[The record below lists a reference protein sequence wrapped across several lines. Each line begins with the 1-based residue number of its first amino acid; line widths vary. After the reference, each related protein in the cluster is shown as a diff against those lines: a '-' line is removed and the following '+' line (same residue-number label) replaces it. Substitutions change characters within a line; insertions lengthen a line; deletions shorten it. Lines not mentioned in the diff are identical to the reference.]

1 MPDRVVAALT
11 RSLAR
16 LQTSTWAAGRLWILD
31 EAVSNLAD
39 VRAAL
44 SRRDSAAARE
54 AALLLT
60 FVLDPQACRTVLP
73 LLDELPHL
81 GGKPDRAA
89 PPSRQGIA
97 GQAERPPWIQSLADL
112 RSIGEACRKLRRRC
126 PPPPV

>member
-31 EAVSNLAD
+31 EAVRNLAD